1 MHSSWIRLS
10 YVLKVK
16 VDVVRVIV
24 RASPVRS
31 IPSTFKLVKN
41 TIAFIQRAQFGS
53 QVVVD
58 LKTQAKIRKNQKIL
72 YRKKLRATVSH
83 VYCLINA
90 VKRHEI

>member
-1 MHSSWIRLS
+1 MHSRWIRSS
-10 YVLKVK
+10 YISEVKGGVVK
-16 VDVVRVIV
+16 VMV

-58 LKTQAKIRKNQKIL
+58 LKRQAKMRLKQRK
-72 YRKKLRATVSH
+72 S
-83 VYCLINA
+83 
-90 VKRHEI
+90 

>member
-1 MHSSWIRLS
+1 MS
-10 YVLKVK
+10 YIVKVK
-16 VDVVRVIV
+16 GDVVRVIV

-41 TIAFIQRAQFGS
+41 TIAFIQRAQFIL

-72 YRKKLRATVSH
+72 YKKS
-83 VYCLINA
+83 
-90 VKRHEI
+90 